1 MSGYQRTSM
10 CPHCRQNAPIVYR
23 GVLAYCTACGQLR
36 APLAGP
42 AVNLAG
48 QPSQI
53 GGSVANVLGWLVLAI
68 GVVVA
73 VLLTALLQAIFPAG
87 FVGWLF
93 GAVITLVTL
102 AVGSSLVLGG
112 RKLKNTGTVTEKST
126 KHRAIY
132 ALAAHR
138 GGVLNAVDVSRA
150 AGLSVAE
157 ADALL
162 TALAKEESDRVKL
175 EVDEN
180 GGIYYVFPEFDARP
194 WESRSTEG
202 VLRTRVSPTEAEAR
216 AEQEDDGDV
225 RVEAP
230 AVQRTR

>member
-1 MSGYQRTSM
+1 M

-23 GVLAYCTACGQLR
+23 GVVAYCTACGKLR

-53 GGSVANVLGWLVLAI
+53 GGSVANVLGWLVLAV
-68 GVVVA
+68 GVVIA

-93 GAVITLVTL
+93 GAVITVVTL
-102 AVGSSLVLGG
+102 LVGSSLVLGG
-112 RKLKNTGTVTEKST
+112 RRLKSTGSVTEKST

-138 GGVLNAVDVSRA
+138 GGVLNAMDVSRA
-150 AGLSVAE
+150 AGLSVSE

-162 TALAKEESDRVKL
+162 TALAKEESDSVKL
-175 EVDEN
+175 EVDDN
-180 GGIYYVFPEFDARP
+180 GGIYYVFPEFDVRP
-194 WESRSTEG
+194 WEARSTEG
-202 VLRTRVSPTEAEAR
+202 VMRARVAPVAEALAAEREDEAESR
-216 AEQEDDGDV
+216 
-225 RVEAP
+225 REAP
-230 AVQRTR
+230 SVQRTR

>member
-1 MSGYQRTSM
+1 M

-53 GGSVANVLGWLVLAI
+53 GGSVANVLGWIVLAV
-68 GVVVA
+68 GVVIA

-102 AVGSSLVLGG
+102 VVGSSLVLGG
-112 RKLKNTGTVTEKST
+112 RRLKSTGSVTEKST

-138 GGVLNAVDVSRA
+138 GGVLNAMDVSRA
-150 AGLSVAE
+150 AGLSVSE

-162 TALAKEESDRVKL
+162 TALAKEESDSVKL

-180 GGIYYVFPEFDARP
+180 GGIYYVFPEFDVRP
-194 WESRSTEG
+194 WEARSTEG
-202 VLRTRVSPTEAEAR
+202 VMRTRVAPAAQALSAEREDEAESR
-216 AEQEDDGDV
+216 
-225 RVEAP
+225 REAP
-230 AVQRTR
+230 SVQRTR

>member
-1 MSGYQRTSM
+1 M

-23 GVLAYCTACGQLR
+23 GVVAYCTACGKLR

-53 GGSVANVLGWLVLAI
+53 GGSVAKILGWLVL
-68 GVVVA
+68 GVGVTVA
-73 VLLTALLQAIFPAG
+73 VLLTALFQAILPAG
-87 FVGWLF
+87 IIGWLL
-93 GAVITLVTL
+93 GAVIMLVSL
-102 AVGSSLVLGG
+102 AVGSSLVIGG
-112 RKLKNTGTVTEKST
+112 RRLKNTGTVTEKST

-150 AGLSVAE
+150 AGLSVSE

-162 TALAKEESDRVKL
+162 TALAKEESDSVKL
-175 EVDEN
+175 EVDDN

-194 WESRSTEG
+194 WEARSNEGAMRARVAPFVEG
-202 VLRTRVSPTEAEAR
+202 VPVER
-216 AEQEDDGDV
+216 EDELEP
-225 RVEAP
+225 RREAP
-230 AVQRTR
+230 AVHRTR